1 MQVNE
6 NLDRQQY
13 CALSSSPQLP
23 SEALVLF
30 QQNIRTHLEK
40 LVFDLDDLLDV
51 CPHTHTLYPYDMI
64 QALEE
69 QLQVLHQEI
78 SLVGNKAKV
87 YKLLVAP

>member
-1 MQVNE
+1 M
-6 NLDRQQY
+6 
-13 CALSSSPQLP
+13 
-23 SEALVLF
+23 VLF

-51 CPHTHTLYPYDMI
+51 YPRTRALHPYEMI

-78 SLVGNKAKV
+78 GLVSNKAKV
-87 YKLLVAP
+87 YKLLATQR